1 MNAID
6 QSSATKM
13 VPTVTGSIPVEQLG
27 RTLAHEH
34 VFVVGEEF
42 RQNYQADWDEE
53 EKIAQAVRDLDE
65 LKSLGIDSIMDPTVV
80 GLGRYVP
87 RIQRIA
93 EQTDLNIVVA
103 TGVYTYNE
111 VPFQF
116 HFSGPGLLF
125 DAPEPMTE
133 LFVTDIENGIAG
145 TGVKAGFLKCAI
157 EEQGMT
163 PGVERVMRA
172 VAQAHVRTGVPITV
186 HTNVH
191 NRSGLDAQRVLRE
204 EGADLTKVVI
214 GHSGDS
220 TDLDYLMELA
230 DAGSILGMDRFGLDV
245 LLPFEQR
252 VGTVA
257 QLVKRGYADRMVL
270 AHDASCFIDWFDPQA
285 KAQAVPNW
293 NFRHISED
301 VLPALVERGVSEEQ
315 IQTMLVDNVR
325 RYFS

>member
-13 VPTVTGSIPVEQLG
+13 VPTVTGSIPVEKLG

-42 RQNYQADWDEE
+42 RQNYQADWDED
-53 EKIAQAVRDLDE
+53 EKIAQAVRDLNE
-65 LKSLGIDSIMDPTVV
+65 LKSLGIDSIMDPTVI
-80 GLGRYVP
+80 GLGRYIP

-93 EQTDLNIVVA
+93 EQIDLNIVVA
-103 TGVYTYNE
+103 TGVYTYNA

-125 DAPEPMTE
+125 DVPEPMTE
-133 LFVTDIENGIAG
+133 MFVTDIENGIAG

-191 NRSGLDAQRVLRE
+191 NRSGLEAQRVLRE

-220 TDLDYLMELA
+220 TDLDYLMQLA

-252 VGTVA
+252 VDTVA
-257 QLVKRGYADRMVL
+257 QLVERGYADRMVL
-270 AHDASCFIDWFDPQA
+270 AHDASCFIDWFAPEA

-293 NFRHISED
+293 NYRHISED
-301 VLPALVERGVSEEQ
+301 VLPALVERGVSEEH

>member
-27 RTLAHEH
+27 KTLAHEH

-53 EKIAQAVRDLDE
+53 EKTAQAVRDLNE

-80 GLGRYVP
+80 GLGRYIP

-125 DAPEPMTE
+125 DVPEPMTE

-172 VAQAHVRTGVPITV
+172 VAQAHVGTGVPITV

-252 VGTVA
+252 VDTVA
-257 QLVKRGYADRMVL
+257 QLVERGYADRMVL

-293 NFRHISED
+293 NYRHISED
-301 VLPALVERGVSEEQ
+301 VLPALLERGVSEEQ